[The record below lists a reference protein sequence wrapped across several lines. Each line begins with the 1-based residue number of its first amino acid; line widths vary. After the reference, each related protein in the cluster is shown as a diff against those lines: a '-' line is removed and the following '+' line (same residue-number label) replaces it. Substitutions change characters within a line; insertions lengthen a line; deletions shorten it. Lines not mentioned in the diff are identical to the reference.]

1 MGRDA
6 LRIRGLY
13 AFIDAEYVGMD
24 GVGNAVAGLL
34 SGGARIVQLRAK
46 DAAAKDILS
55 SARVIREAA
64 TRSGALFIVND
75 RADIAMIAGADGV
88 HLGQDDL
95 PVEEARGLLGP
106 EGIIGL
112 STHGVKEAVEAEALG
127 ADYISLG
134 PIFPTRTKKDARA
147 PRGLQLLSEV
157 RSAVR
162 LPIVA
167 IGGITRENMADVFKA
182 GADSV
187 AIISGILTERDIR
200 STVASIV
207 SMIEGRSAYE
217 IPPLVK
223 GEEGGL

>member
-1 MGRDA
+1 MGKDA

-13 AFIDAEYVGMD
+13 AFIDAAYVGMD
-24 GVGNAVAGLL
+24 GVEEAVTGLV

-46 DAAAKDILS
+46 DAAPGDVLVA
-55 SARVIREAA
+55 ARAVREAA
-64 TRSGALFIVND
+64 GRSGALFIVND
-75 RADIAMIAGADGV
+75 RVDIAMIAGADGV

-106 EGIIGL
+106 DRIIGL
-112 STHGVKEAVEAEALG
+112 STHDVKEALEAEALG

-134 PIFPTRTKKDARA
+134 PIFPTRTKKDAQA
-147 PRGLQLLSEV
+147 PRGLPLLSEV

-167 IGGITRENMADVFKA
+167 IGGITRENMEEVFRA

-187 AIISGILTERDIR
+187 AIISGILMDKDIALR
-200 STVASIV
+200 VASIV
-207 SMIEGRSAYE
+207 SMIERRGA
-217 IPPLVK
+217 
-223 GEEGGL
+223 